1 MSIHVEIIPNHGR
14 KPSILLRRAWRE
26 GRRIRKEQLAVSRSL
41 PHGHV
46 CAALAVCRRL
56 GLPKILGRRRHR
68 RRDLALAA
76 VIARVIDPASKLA
89 TARALSPDT
98 AATSLG
104 AALGLGEVTGNEML
118 AMLDWLLERQRW
130 IERSLANR
138 HLRGGTLI
146 LYDVSSSYVEGRK
159 CPLAAF
165 GHSRDGKRGK
175 KQITY
180 GLLCAADGCP
190 VAVEVFAGNAADPS
204 TVASQAAKV
213 RERFGI
219 GRVALVGDRGMLTAA
234 RIREDVGPA
243 GLDWISALKSADIRK
258 LAREGPGGQWHSDR
272 LAVPGAVFCG
282 LQGVDITGHRRGNI
296 FFTAPLDMRLAIC
309 MLWSCRFG
317 NHPWT
322 SESSTSSRPLFR
334 AAA

>member
-1 MSIHVEIIPNHGR
+1 MSIHVEIISNHGR

-26 GRRIRKEQLAVSRSL
+26 GKRIRKEQLANLTRTPAFIVDGIRAMLKGGTVVNDIAEVLAVSRSL

-56 GLPKILGRRRHR
+56 GL
-68 RRDLALAA
+68 
-76 VIARVIDPASKLA
+76 
-89 TARALSPDT
+89 
-98 AATSLG
+98 
-104 AALGLGEVTGNEML
+104 GEVTGNEML
-118 AMLDWLLERQRW
+118 AMLDWLVSRQRW

-146 LYDVSSSYVEGRK
+146 LYDVSSSRLEGRK

-190 VAVEVFAGNAADPS
+190 AAVEVFAGNTADPS
-204 TVASQAAKV
+204 TVASQVAKV

-234 RIREDVGPA
+234 RIREDLGPA
-243 GLDWISALKSADIRK
+243 GLD
-258 LAREGPGGQWHSDR
+258 
-272 LAVPGAVFCG
+272 
-282 LQGVDITGHRRGNI
+282 
-296 FFTAPLDMRLAIC
+296 
-309 MLWSCRFG
+309 
-317 NHPWT
+317 
-322 SESSTSSRPLFR
+322 
-334 AAA
+334 

>member
-26 GRRIRKEQLAVSRSL
+26 GKRIRKEQLANLTRTPAFIVDGIRAMLKGGTVVNDISEVLAVSRSL

-146 LYDVSSSYVEGRK
+146 LYDVSIKLCLEGRK

-190 VAVEVFAGNAADPS
+190 AAVEVFAGNAADPS

-234 RIREDVGPA
+234 RIREDLGPA

-258 LAREGPGGQWHSDR
+258 L
-272 LAVPGAVFCG
+272 V
-282 LQGVDITGHRRGNI
+282 RGRGR
-296 FFTAPLDMRLAIC
+296 AAD
-309 MLWSCRFG
+309 
-317 NHPWT
+317 
-322 SESSTSSRPLFR
+322 RPL
-334 AAA
+334 

>member
-26 GRRIRKEQLAVSRSL
+26 GRRIRKEQLANLTRTPAFIVDGIRAMLKGGTVVNDISEVLAVSRSL

-76 VIARVIDPASKLA
+76 VIARVIDPASKPA

-146 LYDVSSSYVEGRK
+146 LYDVSSSRLEGRK

-165 GHSRDGKRGK
+165 GHSSDGKRGK
-175 KQITY
+175 KQITC
-180 GLLCAADGCP
+180 GLLC
-190 VAVEVFAGNAADPS
+190 AADPS

-234 RIREDVGPA
+234 RIRA
-243 GLDWISALKSADIRK
+243 AD
-258 LAREGPGGQWHSDR
+258 
-272 LAVPGAVFCG
+272 
-282 LQGVDITGHRRGNI
+282 
-296 FFTAPLDMRLAIC
+296 
-309 MLWSCRFG
+309 
-317 NHPWT
+317 
-322 SESSTSSRPLFR
+322 RPL
-334 AAA
+334 